1 MKIVMLLGGLY
12 LLMVVYQGNTNNL
25 FTLLK
30 SDTGYVVWIVA
41 IGIFWVIWDMAPGS
55 REVVD
60 LFGGLVLIALFMN
73 ALQNPNF
80 MSQFSQ
86 LKNALSNVGS

>member
-12 LLMVVYQGNTNNL
+12 VLMVVYQGNTNNL

-30 SDTGYVVWIVA
+30 SDTGYIVWIVA
-41 IGIFWVIWDMAPGS
+41 IGVFWVIWDMAPNS

-60 LFGGLVLIALFMN
+60 LFGVMVLIALFMN
-73 ALQNPNF
+73 ALKNPNF
-80 MSQFSQ
+80 LNQFSE
-86 LKNALSNVGS
+86 LKSALSNVGG